1 MKIIYLNNDRVVVDM
16 LTPNPIISIPINMW
30 DEGLKNFSGNWVKC
44 DYEKSTTENDRV
56 LFTVYGSESYEKTLD
71 KKLCLYK
78 GVKDTTGNNWAEFED
93 LLNDSETSEYGFSYR
108 EIESEDTR
116 QWYEFHIYEE
126 TILNSDQ
133 RPIILFDESIINDL

>member
-1 MKIIYLNNDRVVVDM
+1 MKIIYLNNNRVVVDM
-16 LTPNPIISIPINMW
+16 ITPNPIISIPIEMW

-44 DYEKSTTENDRV
+44 AYEKSTTENDRV

-93 LLNDSETSEYGFSYR
+93 LLNDL
-108 EIESEDTR
+108 ESRLIWLKFCLIKKKEKK
-116 QWYEFHIYEE
+116 ELVFG
-126 TILNSDQ
+126 
-133 RPIILFDESIINDL
+133 